1 MIATYGHHS
10 YGVLSD
16 EVRQTNRPA
25 APAIEVGAAIGT
37 AATAVAAFDAAL
49 RDLGVGDANLIRLS
63 SVIPPQATIE
73 RTRRV
78 RKPIV
83 WGDRLYCVYA
93 AGYALEPGAR
103 AAAGLGWTVQTDGS
117 GAGLFVEHEGE
128 TAREVDDLIHASLA
142 DMTAGRPQHFG
153 PVRTCTVEARADRR
167 PVCALVL
174 AAYATAGWGEATTG
188 RADTPVRGEAACVD
202 TTGRW
207 SAGPGRGRP

>member
-10 YGVLSD
+10 YDALGD
-16 EVRQTNRPA
+16 ELRRSNRTT
-25 APAIEVGAAIGT
+25 APAIEVGAAVG
-37 AATAVAAFDAAL
+37 AGATPIAAFDAAL

-78 RKPIV
+78 RRPIV

-103 AAAGLGWTVQTDGS
+103 AAAGLGWALRADGS

-142 DMTAGRPQHFG
+142 DMTAARPQRFG
-153 PVRTCTVEARADRR
+153 PVRTCTIEVRAEQR
-167 PVCALVL
+167 PVCALAL
-174 AAYATAGWGEATTG
+174 AAYATAGWDDTPL
-188 RADTPVRGEAACVD
+188 RADTGGHRLA
-202 TTGRW
+202 
-207 SAGPGRGRP
+207 GRGRSGGRGRR

>member
-10 YGVLSD
+10 FDALGD
-16 EVRQTNRPA
+16 DVRQSNRTA
-25 APAIEVGAAIGT
+25 APAIEVGAAAG
-37 AATAVAAFDAAL
+37 AGATPIAAFDAAL

-63 SVIPPQATIE
+63 SVIPPRATIE

-93 AGYALEPGAR
+93 AGYAAEPGAR
-103 AAAGLGWTVQTDGS
+103 AAAGLGWTLQSDGS

-142 DMTAGRPQHFG
+142 DMTAGRPQRFG
-153 PVRTCTVEARADRR
+153 PVRTCTIEARADGR

-174 AAYATAGWGEATTG
+174 AAYATAGWGEPAL
-188 RADTPVRGEAACVD
+188 RADAAACAD
-202 TTGRW
+202 TGGRRLL
-207 SAGPGRGRP
+207 GRNRSGGRSRS